1 MMMRF
6 KALALAAAPVAALAV
21 LAPQAPL
28 AAQAASPLT
37 QVTAHLKA
45 VNTMVA
51 GFRQTDR
58 KGRTLTGTMTLKR
71 PGKLRFEYQ
80 KGVPM
85 LIVADGRKLNM
96 IDYETGRVDGWPIG
110 NSPLGILLNPNP
122 DLSRIAKVVRND
134 AQTLLVQ
141 ARDPRKPEF
150 GTITLGFAKV
160 SSALPGFCSRAGRWS
175 TPRTTGR
182 RSSFPASAST
192 CRWRTAPSPSSARRR
207 AGRARNSLYRTSPP
221 VRAEP
226 VEALPFALEERER
239 PFDKLRASGRARA
252 VVNRFD
258 PTARRRGGSGPS
270 LRSFP
275 LAGKRR
281 R

>member
-1 MMMRF
+1 MMMRL
-6 KALALAAAPVAALAV
+6 KTLALAAGSAAAVAM
-21 LAPQAPL
+21 LAPQAPV

-45 VNTMVA
+45 VNTMTA
-51 GFRQTDR
+51 SFRQTDR
-58 KGRTLTGTMTLKR
+58 KGRALTGTMTLKR
-71 PGKLRFEYQ
+71 PGKLRFQYQ

-134 AQTLLVQ
+134 AQTMLVQ

-160 SSALPGFCSRAGRWS
+160 GGAPSGLLLQGWTVVDAQNN
-175 TPRTTGR
+175 RTTVKLSGQRFNVPVADSAFTFQRPVKGR
-182 RSSFPASAST
+182 K
-192 CRWRTAPSPSSARRR
+192 
-207 AGRARNSLYRTSPP
+207 G
-221 VRAEP
+221 
-226 VEALPFALEERER
+226 
-239 PFDKLRASGRARA
+239 
-252 VVNRFD
+252 
-258 PTARRRGGSGPS
+258 
-270 LRSFP
+270 
-275 LAGKRR
+275 
-281 R
+281 